1 MHRQGLADFP
11 LSFAAPLL
19 TVRQVAAFLRVSTRT
34 VYAMC
39 AEGRLGHVRVMNAIR
54 IAPAALVALDRSLA
68 K

>member
-1 MHRQGLADFP
+1 LAGFP

-19 TVRQVAAFLRVSTRT
+19 TVCEVAALLRVSPRT

-39 AEGRLGHVRVMNAIR
+39 AEGRLAHVRVMNAIR